1 MKIRKTLISVATAAT
16 MALVATSSYADLV
29 LDGPVVIG
37 GTGHGT
43 VATVLTFASPASSSD
58 EIASVGL
65 AADGTQVITGDA
77 QTGGLTQVVS
87 FSALGITD
95 ASDLNIIFNALEP
108 SGDSIILN
116 SLVTNVYSTTG
127 ALLFT
132 ASYTEAPET
141 FLETFTGAGNS
152 GFSFSLDAASTLA
165 LQSVLDQPG
174 SGDYLLGVSASAG
187 LATGGPET
195 IFAVAALSP
204 IPEPES
210 YAMMLAG
217 LGLLGF
223 MARRKAK

>member
-1 MKIRKTLISVATAAT
+1 MKIRKTLVSAATAAA

-29 LDGPVVIG
+29 LDGPVVLG

-58 EIASVGL
+58 EIAGVGL

-95 ASDLNIIFNALEP
+95 ASQLNIIFNALEP

-116 SLVTNVYSTTG
+116 SLVANVYSTTG

-132 ASYTEAPET
+132 TSYTDAPHT
-141 FLETFTGAGNS
+141 FLESFTGAGNS
-152 GFSFSLDAASTLA
+152 GFSFSLDAASALA

-174 SGDYLLGVSASAG
+174 SGSYVLGVSASAG